1 MEENIGLII
10 LVSIFYLLFLTCSI
24 QAIFEINNDVKNKYT
39 RIFYYIIF
47 LTPLNIPLFIGGFL
61 YGIISDMI
69 KDAKRDAN
77 RVSENKKHMNQL

>member
-1 MEENIGLII
+1 MEQIISLIV

-47 LTPLNIPLFIGGFL
+47 LTPLNIPLFICGLL
-61 YGIISDMI
+61 YGIISDTI
-69 KDAKRDAN
+69 KDAKKDAD
-77 RVSENKKHMNQL
+77 RVSISKKQSD